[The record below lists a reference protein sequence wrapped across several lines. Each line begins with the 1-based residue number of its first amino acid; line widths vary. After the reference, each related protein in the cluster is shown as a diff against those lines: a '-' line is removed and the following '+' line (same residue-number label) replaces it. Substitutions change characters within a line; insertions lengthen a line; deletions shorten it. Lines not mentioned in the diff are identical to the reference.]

1 MMVEINDRKLY
12 TLPEAVDILFNG
24 LSPLIPLPTTA
35 GRYVLVVTV
44 VDDEPTYAWEV
55 EE

>member
-1 MMVEINDRKLY
+1 MIQINDRTLY

>member
-1 MMVEINDRKLY
+1 MVEINDRKLY